1 MEDQC
6 LEENNM
12 KMPLSE
18 ILDRYTI
25 TKLKSERTNEDV
37 SEELKTYK
45 AEIDKPIYSEKS
57 NQIISFI
64 DRLYGINGQL
74 WDTEKDIR
82 NGVDMP
88 LKEVGRLALK
98 VRDLNCKRNEI
109 KAEVVDVFA
118 EGFKEIK
125 INYKKIDYGSNE
137 IK

>member
-1 MEDQC
+1 
-6 LEENNM
+6 
-12 KMPLSE
+12 MPLSE

-25 TKLKSERTNEDV
+25 TKLKSERTNENV
-37 SEELKTYK
+37 SDELRTYK
-45 AEIDKPIYSEKS
+45 AEIDNPDYVKRS
-57 NQIISFI
+57 NQIVSFI

-88 LKEVGRLALK
+88 LDEVGRLALK

-109 KAEVVDVFA
+109 KAEIVEAFA

-125 INYKKIDYGSNE
+125 INYEKIDYG
-137 IK
+137 KK

>member
-1 MEDQC
+1 MENQC

-109 KAEVVDVFA
+109 KGEVVDIFA

-125 INYKKIDYGSNE
+125 INYKKIDYG
-137 IK
+137 KK